1 MSIVDELITDR
12 TQADVNRVRELA
24 LKGWA
29 NLTEG
34 EKAEWNAGMKGAY
47 NATDLNRVTQ
57 AMDYINAELEGYGY
71 VTGYQKVKVPHEAQP
86 VSPLPDG
93 YVQLEYIESTRTQ
106 YIDTGF
112 NVTAN
117 TQIDM
122 SGYVESYSTNFAL
135 FGARS
140 AASSTND
147 TANLLLFMANGTIRS
162 DYYGNS
168 ISATATISGTF
179 DIHRTKNV
187 TTVNSYTL
195 TNAESTS
202 FSGLPLFLFAANTN
216 GSASLFGSFRLYSC
230 QIYDNETI
238 VRDFIPCIDPSG
250 EVGLYDTVD
259 GLFYGNEGTGAFI
272 AGPHKG
278 FIDENTLLLIHGD
291 SVSDES
297 LYSVPITNGGVSVSS
312 AQGKLGESSLYFNGS
327 SAITISMEDI
337 GLDFN
342 GDWTLEWWEYT
353 TAAAS
358 TASAIFCMPNG
369 ANGFVSYS
377 PTSGNVRL
385 FAGNGTWGF
394 IAVSTIGTFIQG
406 EWTHRAICKS
416 GTTVY
421 AFENGELFTTL
432 QTSGS
437 LTQTD
442 TLYIGYRATTSNA
455 CYYTGYLD
463 EIRVSNIARWTSSF
477 SPPTERYTAT
487 TVGENTELD
496 PYTWYIQ
503 DIPTQSQMQ
512 AYLAN
517 VQALRDVLSVEQAL
531 PESMANLTYAGAN
544 EIEQALFLTEQIIQQ
559 VVAAFPRLAA
569 STFWSGYRP
578 LPSAMSDLGHTWDE
592 FDAEGFV
599 WNDLETADWYT
610 WAYGSKEALT

>member
-1 MSIVDELITDR
+1 MSIIDTLITDR
-12 TQADVNRVRELA
+12 TQADVTRVRELA

-29 NLTEG
+29 NLTEE

-71 VTGYQKVKVPHEAQP
+71 VTGYQKVKVPHEEQP

-93 YVQLEYIESTRTQ
+93 YVQLEYIESTGTQ
-106 YIDTGF
+106 YINTGF
-112 NVTAN
+112 TPNQDTRVVCDVVFPGTTGTSGKYVFGSRTTLTQNSYTYFSYNSKYETTYN
-117 TQIDM
+117 TQDNVCYQNLITGRFIIDK
-122 SGYVESYSTNFAL
+122 N
-135 FGARS
+135 
-140 AASSTND
+140 
-147 TANLLLFMANGTIRS
+147 
-162 DYYGNS
+162 
-168 ISATATISGTF
+168 
-179 DIHRTKNV
+179 KNV
-187 TTVNSYTL
+187 TT
-195 TNAESTS
+195 TNGTAYSHTYAN
-202 FSGLPLFLFAANTN
+202 FTCPGPLYLFALSNN
-216 GSASLFGSFRLYSC
+216 GSLFGGGSLSLYSC
-230 QIYDNETI
+230 QIYDNETL
-238 VRDFIPCIDPSG
+238 VRDFIPCIDPGG

-278 FIDENTLLLIHGD
+278 SIDENTLLLIHGD

-358 TASAIFCMPNG
+358 AASAIFCMPNG

-385 FAGNGTWGF
+385 FAGNGAWGF
-394 IAVSTIGTFIQG
+394 IAVSTIGTFVQG
-406 EWTHRAICKS
+406 AWTHRAICKS

-442 TLYIGYRATTSNA
+442 TLYIGYRATTSNSG
-455 CYYTGYLD
+455 YYTGYLD
-463 EIRVSNIARWTSSF
+463 EIRVSDIARWTSSF
-477 SPPTERYTAT
+477 TPPTERYSAT

-503 DIPTQSQMQ
+503 DIPTESLMA

-517 VQALRDVLSVEQAL
+517 VTALRGALTVWADTPSVPAD
-531 PESMANLTYAGAN
+531 MVGLTYQEAN
-544 EIEQALFLTEQIIQQ
+544 DIERIILAIDALITN
-559 VVAAFPRLAA
+559 
-569 STFWSGYRP
+569 
-578 LPSAMSDLGHTWDE
+578 MM
-592 FDAEGFV
+592 DAWFYSNEVFCGEV
-599 WNDLETADWYT
+599 
-610 WAYGSKEALT
+610 